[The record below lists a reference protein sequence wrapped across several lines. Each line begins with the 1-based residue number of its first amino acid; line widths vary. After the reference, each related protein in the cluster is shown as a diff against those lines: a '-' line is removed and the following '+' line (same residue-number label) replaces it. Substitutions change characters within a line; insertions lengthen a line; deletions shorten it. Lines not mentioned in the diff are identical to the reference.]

1 MLAFISRTI
10 MPDSEFASVLQ
21 PKGWEVRG
29 QSFVLLSPIPFAEV
43 PECDWLFFSSQNA
56 VRFFF
61 QNIERQKIPLPDVR
75 WAALAAATA
84 RHIESF
90 TGKIDFIGTGEPKGS
105 AQLFRR
111 MVAKEGSLPKVVF
124 PAAARTRQGVMTL
137 LQADFCCSAFD
148 IYNNEPIEEL
158 PVREEDVLAFTS
170 PMNVE
175 AYFSKNKLLPK
186 QRVAAIGGGT
196 DRALQQFGILE
207 AVIAAEATERGLAE
221 AVLSMSK

>member
-1 MLAFISRTI
+1 
-10 MPDSEFASVLQ
+10 MPDSEFVSVLQ
-21 PKGWEVRG
+21 SEGWEVRG
-29 QSFVLLSPIPFAEV
+29 QSFVLLSPIPFTEV

-61 QNIERQKIPLPDVR
+61 QNLERQKLPLPDVR
-75 WAALAAATA
+75 WAAMAVATA

-90 TGKIDFIGTGEPKGS
+90 TGKVDFIGTGEPKGS

-111 MVAKEGSLPKVVF
+111 LAAKMEKPPKVVF
-124 PAAARTRQGVMTL
+124 PAATRTRQGAMTL
-137 LQADFCCSAFD
+137 LQADFDCSTFD
-148 IYNNEPIEEL
+148 IYDNQPVEVP

-186 QRVAAIGGGT
+186 QRVVAIGGAT
-196 DRALQQFGILE
+196 DRALQQFGIRE
-207 AVIAAEATERGLAE
+207 TAIAAEASERGLAE
-221 AVLSMSK
+221 AVLAMSK